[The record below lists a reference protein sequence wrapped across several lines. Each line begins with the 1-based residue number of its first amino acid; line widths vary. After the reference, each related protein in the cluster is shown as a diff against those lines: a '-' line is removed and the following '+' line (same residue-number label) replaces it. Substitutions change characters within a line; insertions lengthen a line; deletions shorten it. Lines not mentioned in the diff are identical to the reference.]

1 MAPVEHR
8 RRNVE
13 RSQMRT
19 EVGVE
24 HALETRCG
32 DVRRGFLHLPDRP
45 GMERR
50 GGAGLEEV
58 RGQLPH
64 EGAKVL
70 GDDRAHLRR
79 PLRRRVRVLPVAE
92 PARRRAHEPERAH
105 ALAEAPRELEDD
117 KPAHRPADESQPWHA
132 ERAHEVLEVARHR
145 ADRVAGPWMRRLAV
159 ATQVDGDEREAVAER
174 LDLPIPERPVAGPAM
189 DQEDERARAHPVIAE
204 RDAGVREK
212 WHPALVPWASRP
224 RNMGWPIPVSA
235 AGC

>member
-1 MAPVEHR
+1 MGAVLEDREARAADALGEHLAAGEREQPVVAPEEHR

-19 EVGVE
+19 EVGV
-24 HALETRCG
+24 
-32 DVRRGFLHLPDRP
+32 
-45 GMERR
+45 
-50 GGAGLEEV
+50 
-58 RGQLPH
+58 
-64 EGAKVL
+64 
-70 GDDRAHLRR
+70 
-79 PLRRRVRVLPVAE
+79 
-92 PARRRAHEPERAH
+92 
-105 ALAEAPRELEDD
+105 
-117 KPAHRPADESQPWHA
+117 

-174 LDLPIPERPVAGPAM
+174 LDLAIPERPVAGPAM